1 MIFDNLYYVLIFG
14 RDFFVENKVEIDFF
28 LEIMMILGNK
38 FLVCILYRNLG
49 LVRLLEFVV
58 IELDSLVCLNVLV
71 LR

>member
-28 LEIMMILGNK
+28 LEIVMILVNK

>member
-58 IELDSLVCLNVLV
+58 IELNSLVCLNVLV

>member
-14 RDFFVENKVEIDFF
+14 RDFFIENKVEIDFF